1 MKELLLFR
9 MFVLFPFIGI
19 AGPDVANALHTS
31 FALVPKEHLIVDTT
45 LALCLIICSAGIW
58 VYEAMG
64 LKTQGKNKQD
74 YNSQPISALAGHEA

>member
-19 AGPDVANALHTS
+19 AGPDMANALRTS
-31 FALVPKEHLIVDTT
+31 FASVPTEHLIVDAT

-58 VYEAMG
+58 VLEMME
-64 LKTQGKNKQD
+64 LKTPEKNKQD
-74 YNSQPISALAGHEA
+74 YSSPQMSTLAGNEA